1 MCIRDSLNVEA
12 PGRNKYP
19 ASTVETYVGTDML
32 GNAKVMGYLEKR
44 SFNNTLLS
52 QILAWKEEN
61 QAEAEETA
69 YYFLENFSGVWG
81 EWVPFDQK
89 LDIQNSL

>member
-1 MCIRDSLNVEA
+1 
-12 PGRNKYP
+12 
-19 ASTVETYVGTDML
+19 VETYVGKDML
-32 GNAKVMGYLEKR
+32 GNSQVMNYLEKR
-44 SFNNTLLS
+44 SFPNSLLS

-69 YYFLENFSGVWG
+69 YYFLENYSNVWG
-81 EWVPFDQK
+81 NWVPFDQK